1 MARKVKGDKKKSK
14 KKQALTPEEER
25 TRMIT
30 VLATKCN
37 LKTEDVEE
45 AYDKFHSKYK
55 DGFIKREEY
64 IQSRKVKKI
73 LSLNFP
79 PVCPQNTMMAE
90 SLFRVFDE
98 DKSGTLSFDEYLQA
112 TQVGDLET
120 VEDKL
125 SWIFTAFDADGGGSI
140 DNDEIYD
147 ICEGLFRLAGIED
160 DPDLLASCVSD
171 VRWVKAPST
180 ERFIFLSELQSTVM
194 ATATS
199 ARRSLSKMPPRAS
212 SSLTS

>member
-14 KKQALTPEEER
+14 KKQALTPEEEK

-64 IQSRKVKKI
+64 IQSRKVNKI

-79 PVCPQNTMMAE
+79 PVCPPQ
-90 SLFRVFDE
+90 SLPASPASVWRCTSV
-98 DKSGTLSFDEYLQA
+98 
-112 TQVGDLET
+112 VT
-120 VEDKL
+120 VSYKL
-125 SWIFTAFDADGGGSI
+125 
-140 DNDEIYD
+140 
-147 ICEGLFRLAGIED
+147 
-160 DPDLLASCVSD
+160 VS
-171 VRWVKAPST
+171 VQK
-180 ERFIFLSELQSTVM
+180 L
-194 ATATS
+194 
-199 ARRSLSKMPPRAS
+199 PPRD
-212 SSLTS
+212 TSVMSAVNSERGFN